1 MRVGVVLP
9 QMEIGADPAVIREY
23 AETAEAA
30 GYDHLIA
37 YDHVLGVDPKRP
49 GRGTGAYANDAL
61 FHEPLV
67 LFGFLAGITERLE
80 LWTGVLILPQRPTAL
95 VAKQAAEVAVLS
107 GGRLILGVGVG
118 WNPVE
123 YEALGQDFT
132 TRGRRIDEQVG
143 LLRALWTNPTLSFQ
157 GDFDLVTDA
166 GINPLPA
173 ETIPIWMGGQADRVL
188 DRIGRLSDGWL
199 VTPALRNSVEGIG
212 PYVDR
217 IHEAARAAG
226 RDPATIGLES
236 RVSVAGLSLAEQVE
250 LAREWETAGCTHVTL
265 NTMGAGLDS
274 PEAHLEAIRA
284 FRAALGQPS
293 LVGCSRTQ

>member
-37 YDHVLGVDPKRP
+37 YDHVLGVDPNRP
-49 GRGTGAYANDAL
+49 GRGAGAYTNDAL

-67 LFGFLAGITERLE
+67 LFGFLAGITQRLE

-107 GGRLILGVGVG
+107 DGRLVLGVGVG

-123 YEALGQDFT
+123 YQALGQDFT

-143 LLRALWTNPTLSFQ
+143 LLRALWTNSTLSFQ

-173 ETIPIWMGGQADRVL
+173 ETIPIWMGGQADPVI

-199 VTPALRNSVEGIG
+199 VTPALRNSVGGIA
-212 PYVDR
+212 PYVER

-236 RVSVAGLSLAEQVE
+236 RVSVAGLTLAEQVE
-250 LAREWETAGCTHVTL
+250 LAHEWETAGCTHVTL
-265 NTMGAGLDS
+265 NTMGAGLES

-284 FRAALGQPS
+284 FRAALG
-293 LVGCSRTQ
+293 

>member
-293 LVGCSRTQ
+293 LVGCSRAQ

>member
-1 MRVGVVLP
+1 
-9 QMEIGADPAVIREY
+9 MEIGADPAVIREY